1 MGLAAGVAGGWEV
14 AILRLEA
21 NMATEAPHPSVI
33 VRDPEILSG
42 MPVFAG
48 TRVPAKNLID
58 YLEHGRSLDEFLDDF
73 PTVRREQVIAALEE
87 VKEILVTHATAV
99 G

>member
-1 MGLAAGVAGGWEV
+1 MSRSTTV
-14 AILRLEA
+14 
-21 NMATEAPHPSVI
+21 SVI
-33 VRDPEILSG
+33 IRDPEILSG

-48 TRVPAKNLID
+48 TRVPARNLLD

-73 PTVRREQVIAALEE
+73 PTVAREQAIAALEE
-87 VKEILVTHATAV
+87 AKELLLGHASAA

>member
-1 MGLAAGVAGGWEV
+1 MN
-14 AILRLEA
+14 EA
-21 NMATEAPHPSVI
+21 TPAPVI
-33 VRDPEILSG
+33 IRDPEILSG

-87 VKEILVTHATAV
+87 VKELLVHHATAV

>member
-1 MGLAAGVAGGWEV
+1 MNIG
-14 AILRLEA
+14 
-21 NMATEAPHPSVI
+21 APHAAVI
-33 VRDPEILSG
+33 IRDPEILSG

-58 YLEHGRSLDEFLDDF
+58 YLEHGRSVDEFLDDF
-73 PTVRREQVIAALEE
+73 PTVRRDLVIAALEE
-87 VKEILVTHATAV
+87 VKEILIAHATAV

>member
-1 MGLAAGVAGGWEV
+1 
-14 AILRLEA
+14 
-21 NMATEAPHPSVI
+21 VI

-42 MPVFAG
+42 TPVFAG

-58 YLEHGRSLDEFLDDF
+58 YLEHGRSLDQFLEDF
-73 PTVRREQVIAALEE
+73 PTVRREQVIAMLEE
-87 VKEILVTHATAV
+87 AKELLIGNATAV

>member
-1 MGLAAGVAGGWEV
+1 M
-14 AILRLEA
+14 
-21 NMATEAPHPSVI
+21 NDATPTPVI
-33 VRDPEILSG
+33 IRDPEILSG

-73 PTVRREQVIAALEE
+73 PTVKREQVIAALEE
-87 VKEILVTHATAV
+87 VKELLVHHATAV

>member
-1 MGLAAGVAGGWEV
+1 MLLTLYVFDETTMNAD
-14 AILRLEA
+14 R
-21 NMATEAPHPSVI
+21 PHESVI

-58 YLEHGRSLDEFLDDF
+58 YLEHGRSLAEFLDDF

-87 VKEILVTHATAV
+87 VKELLVTHATAV

>member
-1 MGLAAGVAGGWEV
+1 MSPDIPQNPA
-14 AILRLEA
+14 
-21 NMATEAPHPSVI
+21 I

-48 TRVPAKNLID
+48 TRVPAKNLLD

-73 PTVRREQVIAALEE
+73 PTVRREQAIAALEE
-87 VKEILVTHATAV
+87 AKELLLVHAPAAR
-99 G
+99 

>member
-1 MGLAAGVAGGWEV
+1 MYTQRPGQ
-14 AILRLEA
+14 
-21 NMATEAPHPSVI
+21 PVI

-87 VKEILVTHATAV
+87 VKELLATHATAV

>member
-1 MGLAAGVAGGWEV
+1 MSTSSEP
-14 AILRLEA
+14 I
-21 NMATEAPHPSVI
+21 I
-33 VRDPEILSG
+33 IRDPEILSG

-58 YLEHGRSLDEFLDDF
+58 YLEHGRSVDEFLDDF

-87 VKEILVTHATAV
+87 VKELFLTHATAV

>member
-1 MGLAAGVAGGWEV
+1 MSAD
-14 AILRLEA
+14 R
-21 NMATEAPHPSVI
+21 PHESVI
-33 VRDPEILSG
+33 VRDPEILLG

-87 VKEILVTHATAV
+87 VKELLVTHATAV

>member
-1 MGLAAGVAGGWEV
+1 MN
-14 AILRLEA
+14 R
-21 NMATEAPHPSVI
+21 NPSDAPVI

-42 MPVFAG
+42 TPVFAG

-58 YLEHGRSLDEFLDDF
+58 YLEHGRSLDQFLEDF
-73 PTVRREQVIAALEE
+73 PTVRREQVIAMLEE
-87 VKEILVTHATAV
+87 AKELLIGNATAV

>member
-1 MGLAAGVAGGWEV
+1 MLFGNVNASG
-14 AILRLEA
+14 
-21 NMATEAPHPSVI
+21 ATVI

-42 MPVFAG
+42 TPVFAG
-48 TRVPAKNLID
+48 TRVPVSNLID
-58 YLEHGRSLDEFLDDF
+58 YLEHGRSIDQFLDDF

-87 VKEILVTHATAV
+87 AKELLIRNATAV

>member
-1 MGLAAGVAGGWEV
+1 LP
-14 AILRLEA
+14 LRLRRDMTCYSSSEA
-21 NMATEAPHPSVI
+21 IMSIGAPVI
-33 VRDPEILSG
+33 IRDPEILSG

-58 YLEHGRSLDEFLDDF
+58 YLEHGRSVDEFLDDF
-73 PTVRREQVIAALEE
+73 PTVSRDQVIAVLEE
-87 VKEILVTHATAV
+87 VKELLVTHATAV

>member
-1 MGLAAGVAGGWEV
+1 M
-14 AILRLEA
+14 
-21 NMATEAPHPSVI
+21 NTDAPQIPVI
-33 VRDPEILSG
+33 IRDPEILSG

-58 YLEHGRSLDEFLDDF
+58 YLEHGRSVDDFLDDF
-73 PTVRREQVIAALEE
+73 PTVQRDQVIAALEE

>member
-1 MGLAAGVAGGWEV
+1 MPSS
-14 AILRLEA
+14 
-21 NMATEAPHPSVI
+21 NAPVI
-33 VRDPEILSG
+33 IRDPEILSG

-58 YLEHGRSLDEFLDDF
+58 YLEHGRSVDEFLEDF

-87 VKEILVTHATAV
+87 AKELLLTHATAV